1 MSQPG
6 KNLIYPKQFSNIFKV
21 CNKKNNKKIKP
32 HSNHEKRKK
41 KGKKRTQQL
50 STLSFHMKNIKS
62 SQAI

>member
-1 MSQPG
+1 MYKLFSFKIMSQPG

-41 KGKKRTQQL
+41 KGRKEY
-50 STLSFHMKNIKS
+50 NN
-62 SQAI
+62 